1 LSVAREFLEGLELL
15 ASLRLCSNVAG
26 QWAVQ
31 TALGGYQSIREL
43 TAPGG
48 RLYES
53 RRVILESVA
62 SNPVFRLQKPDGALY
77 AFVGIDRERVPAFDD
92 QEFALELLERK
103 HVLVAPGVS
112 FNVGYNDHFRITNLP
127 DAATLKTVFARM
139 GELLSEYASR
149 PARAGTVVEAGQRFR
164 K

>member
-1 LSVAREFLEGLELL
+1 MLQLPDFNLVGS
-15 ASLRLCSNVAG
+15 SLRLCSNVAG

-53 RRVILESVA
+53 RRAILAGVA
-62 SNPVFRLQKPDGALY
+62 RSKYLSLAKPMGALY
-77 AFVGIDRERVPAFDD
+77 SFVQVRSELLPDFDD
-92 QEFALELLERK
+92 ERFALELLENK

-112 FNVGYNDHFRITNLP
+112 FDIAEPNFFRITNLP
-127 DAATLKTVFARM
+127 EPQVLNLVFERIETLLDVQ
-139 GELLSEYASR
+139 ASAP
-149 PARAGTVVEAGQRFR
+149 PASAGPVLQIVR
-164 K
+164 